1 MQTKNLTRNLWS
13 KIELTDLFSK
23 LVIKGFIIEK
33 YFKKVDYPCHRRKL
47 NGILNKLNSI
57 LNIIHC

>member
-33 YFKKVDYPCHRRKL
+33 YFKKVVLSLPSKKIKWYL
-47 NGILNKLNSI
+47 E
-57 LNIIHC
+57 